1 MAEQPPLFHIAIP
14 VTDCK
19 CVGCESIRELH
30 DAARHE
36 LDDEADDSPFCECQL
51 EAMEDED
58 ASNCCSA
65 CGKPLR

>member
-1 MAEQPPLFHIAIP
+1 MDKRTGWNENEASLVERQSPIDWAEQ
-14 VTDCK
+14 
-19 CVGCESIRELH
+19 
-30 DAARHE
+30 
-36 LDDEADDSPFCECQL
+36 DDYDDDSFLCECQL